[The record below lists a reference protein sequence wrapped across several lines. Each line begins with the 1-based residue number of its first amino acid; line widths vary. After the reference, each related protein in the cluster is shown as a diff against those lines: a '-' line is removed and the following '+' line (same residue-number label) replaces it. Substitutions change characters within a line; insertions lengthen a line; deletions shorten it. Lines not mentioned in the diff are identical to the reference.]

1 MGNLLEGPWGG
12 ESATKDQLNDQTEY
26 IVIDTETTGLFK
38 KDRIVE
44 IACIAFKNGK
54 MLEEWSTLVNP
65 SRDVGPTHIHKITP
79 SMLSIAPSFSQI
91 SNDLLRLLNG
101 RVIVCHNASFDIRML
116 KQEFERTSID
126 VDFGN
131 PFCTMIAARQTLPS
145 GLDSLSEACKELG
158 IQIDGVHSA
167 LGDARMAMALF
178 KHVGESEQN
187 ISPAL
192 GAYDPSQ
199 NPIPTVQRKIFER
212 KTEDSIGRI
221 RAFTAKI
228 PFPTADQKEVAY
240 LLLLNMAMDDLVISP
255 EESSELKKWAA
266 ELQISE
272 DRLNELHVGYLDSYV
287 QSALRD
293 GLISEVEREILTK
306 IGNALSLVLEIP
318 DTPTQLSSQDPLL
331 SPGSKIC
338 FTGTAVTPNGKQIA
352 RTELEAMAARV
363 GLFPVPAVTK
373 KGCDILVAADEA
385 SMSGKAQKARDWGIH
400 VISVEK
406 FITLCTFG

>member
-1 MGNLLEGPWGG
+1 MGNLLKGPWVGD
-12 ESATKDQLNDQTEY
+12 SAPTDRFDDQTEY

-44 IACIAFKNGK
+44 IACVAFKNGK
-54 MLEEWSTLVNP
+54 MLEEWSTLINP
-65 SRDVGPTHIHKITP
+65 NRDVGPTHIHKITP
-79 SMLSIAPSFSQI
+79 SMVSIAPTFSEI

-101 RVIVCHNASFDIRML
+101 RVVVCHNASFDVRML
-116 KQEFERTSID
+116 RQEFERIAVN

-131 PFCTMIAARQTLPS
+131 PFCTMVAARQTLPS
-145 GLDSLSEACKELG
+145 GLDALSEACKELG
-158 IQIDGVHSA
+158 IQIEGVHSA

-178 KHVGESEQN
+178 QQVGESEQN
-187 ISPAL
+187 TSPAS
-192 GAYDPSQ
+192 GTYDPNQ
-199 NPIPTVQRKIFER
+199 NPIPTVQRKLFER

-221 RAFTAKI
+221 RAFTSKI

-255 EESSELKKWAA
+255 EESSELTKWAA

-272 DRLNELHVGYLDSYV
+272 ARLIELHIGYLDSFV

-293 GLISEVEREILTK
+293 GFISEVEREILTK
-306 IGNALSLVLEIP
+306 IGNALGLVFEIP
-318 DTPTQLSSQDPLL
+318 DTPTQLSSEDPILA
-331 SPGSKIC
+331 PGSKIC

-352 RTELEAMAARV
+352 RAELEAMAARV
-363 GLFPVPAVTK
+363 GLFPVSAVTK
-373 KGCDILVAADEA
+373 KGCDILVAADES

>member
-1 MGNLLEGPWGG
+1 
-12 ESATKDQLNDQTEY
+12 
-26 IVIDTETTGLFK
+26 
-38 KDRIVE
+38 
-44 IACIAFKNGK
+44 

-65 SRDVGPTHIHKITP
+65 GRDVGPTHIHKITP
-79 SMLSIAPSFSQI
+79 SMVSIAPTFGEI
-91 SNDLLRLLNG
+91 SNDLLRLING

-116 KQEFERTSID
+116 KQEFERLSLE
-126 VDFGN
+126 VDFGD
-131 PFCTMIAARQTLPS
+131 PFCTMVAARQALPS
-145 GLDSLSEACKELG
+145 GLDSLSEACKEVG
-158 IQIDGVHSA
+158 IQLDAVHSA
-167 LGDARMAMALF
+167 LGDARMTMALF
-178 KHVGESEQN
+178 QHVGESEQE
-187 ISPAL
+187 ISPASTP
-192 GAYDPSQ
+192 YDSNL

-221 RAFTAKI
+221 RAFTSKI

-255 EESSELKKWAA
+255 EESSELNKWAD
-266 ELQISE
+266 ELHISAT
-272 DRLNELHVGYLDSYV
+272 RLNELHVGYLDSYI
-287 QSALRD
+287 QAALRD
-293 GLISEVEREILTK
+293 GVISEVEREILTK
-306 IGNALSLVLEIP
+306 IGKALNLVLEIP
-318 DTPTQLSSQDPLL
+318 DTPTQLSSEDPVL

-352 RTELEAMAARV
+352 RAELEAMAARV
-363 GLFPVPAVTK
+363 GLFPVASVTK